1 MKKWLTQAKT
11 DLSGQISRNGNFF
24 TIAAIVFIL
33 ITGTNLASGN
43 KNWWQSSLAI
53 LVVLGL
59 VFSFLQARVV
69 LKALATIL
77 IAALTS
83 QMALQSGIIFNA
95 KSSIGLVWMLNQFLL
110 LFLCLAISYLSIGSR
125 SRWTATWVG
134 LIASSLIS
142 VSLVSSIHPGA
153 ALIISNLLSVTVFW
167 FWYRGAFGI
176 KIADMPKYTWSDE
189 MAETVAA
196 HCDAEGWSYR
206 VLIRKTKGRK
216 NSAQKTILAWNN
228 KQAFLF
234 YPVSMDRKFGI
245 SAAKRGTAGLTYNS
259 APINPWLLE
268 LVNTAIPLWRSRN
281 APITLVLLDVNNANG
296 GTIEAIGVSIP
307 DTKKK
312 IPVGVAPAKV
322 MLNGVTK
329 KSFGSLSKI
338 ATALEVWTESLAEK
352 HVIAMSEIGQLDK
365 TPSTN

>member
-142 VSLVSSIHPGA
+142 VSKLQTCPNTHGRMKWPKRWR
-153 ALIISNLLSVTVFW
+153 LI
-167 FWYRGAFGI
+167 
-176 KIADMPKYTWSDE
+176 
-189 MAETVAA
+189 
-196 HCDAEGWSYR
+196 
-206 VLIRKTKGRK
+206 
-216 NSAQKTILAWNN
+216 
-228 KQAFLF
+228 
-234 YPVSMDRKFGI
+234 
-245 SAAKRGTAGLTYNS
+245 
-259 APINPWLLE
+259 
-268 LVNTAIPLWRSRN
+268 
-281 APITLVLLDVNNANG
+281 
-296 GTIEAIGVSIP
+296 
-307 DTKKK
+307 
-312 IPVGVAPAKV
+312 V
-322 MLNGVTK
+322 MLKDGAIE
-329 KSFGSLSKI
+329 FLS
-338 ATALEVWTESLAEK
+338 EK
-352 HVIAMSEIGQLDK
+352 PRVVK
-365 TPSTN
+365 TPLKKRSWHGMTSRLSCSIQ